1 MRQFS
6 EKAIAVYAAAQGKG
20 TAFALLQ
27 EAALQS
33 FVTMEVLAEEI
44 RQLVCERNELPAA
57 TGWATL
63 DKSLSGPVK
72 TLYVYILTL
81 RKFARA
87 RSGVVNYYV
96 ASGKGPA
103 RVVTLEPFDL
113 GRITASVATS
123 NQSALKAEAERLT
136 KASES
141 GAKSG
146 TESGAKSGTESGAKS
161 GTESGAKSG
170 TESGGLNVDA
180 VIAQLCAMHKA
191 DALTPAQVEALAS
204 IRPATKVT
212 PMAERA
218 DGLALA
224 A

>member
-161 GTESGAKSG
+161 GTESG
-170 TESGGLNVDA
+170 GLNVDA